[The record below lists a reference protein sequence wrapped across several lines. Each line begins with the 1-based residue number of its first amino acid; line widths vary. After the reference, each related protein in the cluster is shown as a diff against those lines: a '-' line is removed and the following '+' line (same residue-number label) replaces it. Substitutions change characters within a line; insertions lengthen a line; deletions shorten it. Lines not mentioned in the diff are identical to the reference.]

1 MKYILS
7 ILFMVFVA
15 TPSHAI
21 VIKMP
26 SLLLLGKDIQF
37 AEKSI
42 HLRPDLYV
50 EEPKKVHMIKDA
62 YGNTVSSIVLLIRN
76 PFNDNTVGFV
86 PNVIHVSPVVKSKID
101 GSEVRVV
108 ITNTPG
114 EGKKVQEI
122 QAGLGMDLCV
132 YFGDYSEFADIYRK
146 LGL

>member
-7 ILFMVFVA
+7 ILFMVFIA

-26 SLLLLGKDIQF
+26 SLLLLGKDIRF

-42 HLRPDLYV
+42 HLKPTLTMKAPRDEHY
-50 EEPKKVHMIKDA
+50 ITDA

-86 PNVIHVSPVVKSKID
+86 PNVIHISPVVKSDID
-101 GSEVRVV
+101 GSEVRVI
-108 ITNTPG
+108 ITDTPG
-114 EGKKVQEI
+114 EGKKKQEI